1 VLWNQSFG
9 SAGEGWD
16 GRTGMGLRPPS
27 ICVPQASAPDP
38 ARVLREDPAHV
49 PGTNSGFRTG
59 FTSCR
64 RIGLSKDS
72 STSSGV
78 VARAAPGFVASS
90 ASEQLTV
97 LRARPRWRGRCAPG
111 RLRQPGRGA

>member
-1 VLWNQSFG
+1 MLWKQSFG

-16 GRTGMGLRPPS
+16 GPTTPEHLRAPSLSGPGSYARTRRMFP
-27 ICVPQASAPDP
+27 APIL
-38 ARVLREDPAHV
+38 V
-49 PGTNSGFRTG
+49 SG

-72 STSSGV
+72 SSSSGV

-97 LRARPRWRGRCAPG
+97 LRARRRWRGRCAPG